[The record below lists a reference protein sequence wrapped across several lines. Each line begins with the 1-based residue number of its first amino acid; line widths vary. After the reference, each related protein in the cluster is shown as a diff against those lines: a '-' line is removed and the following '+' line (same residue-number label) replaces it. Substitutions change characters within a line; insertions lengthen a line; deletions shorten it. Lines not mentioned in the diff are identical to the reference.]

1 MLNNYLEFRLL
12 STKNRKVRI
21 YVFYNVSIRKKIQSP
36 LPILINP
43 SFWNDK
49 NQRVISSFKHA
60 SKINEALK
68 IVEIQLQ
75 KRGEL
80 ENLKD
85 NKSFRKIIQVIS
97 SKYLLN
103 NSLRIKNTIERHIE
117 LAPQKKNRKTGSIGL
132 KQNTID
138 RFKFLKKVYEKFENE
153 KGVILFIDD
162 FSIQD
167 IDLFTTYLL
176 HEKKYG
182 IGTVGKHLALLK
194 TILNRAKRDGY
205 PVSENLQFIDS
216 FELDINDRII
226 QTLSQREIDLLKNFS
241 PDETL
246 LNSWKWMLIGLY
258 TGQRVSDLLSLRR
271 SQIRQGNNGVLYID
285 FIQQKTSHNVTVGL
299 ADPLV
304 KDILLN
310 HFPENSYTQIFN
322 KHIKRICEKAG
333 ITNKVEGYKMNTNPR
348 RRIKGIYRK
357 CELITAH
364 DLRRSFATNYYG
376 KVETPILM
384 RITGHKRES
393 TFLKYIGESF
403 NQDYYADL
411 FLEQIKS

>member
-1 MLNNYLEFRLL
+1 MLNNSLEFRLL
-12 STKNRKVRI
+12 SSKNRKVRI

-49 NQRVISSFKHA
+49 NQRVISSYKHA

-68 IVEIQLQ
+68 IVEIQLL
-75 KRGEL
+75 KSGEL

-103 NSLRIKNTIERHIE
+103 NSLRIKSTIERHIE

-153 KGVILFIDD
+153 KGVILFIND

-194 TILNRAKRDGY
+194 TIFNRAKRDGY
-205 PVSENLQFIDS
+205 PVSENLQFID
-216 FELDINDRII
+216 
-226 QTLSQREIDLLKNFS
+226 
-241 PDETL
+241 
-246 LNSWKWMLIGLY
+246 
-258 TGQRVSDLLSLRR
+258 
-271 SQIRQGNNGVLYID
+271 
-285 FIQQKTSHNVTVGL
+285 
-299 ADPLV
+299 
-304 KDILLN
+304 
-310 HFPENSYTQIFN
+310 
-322 KHIKRICEKAG
+322 
-333 ITNKVEGYKMNTNPR
+333 
-348 RRIKGIYRK
+348 
-357 CELITAH
+357 
-364 DLRRSFATNYYG
+364 
-376 KVETPILM
+376 
-384 RITGHKRES
+384 
-393 TFLKYIGESF
+393 
-403 NQDYYADL
+403 
-411 FLEQIKS
+411 

>member
-1 MLNNYLEFRLL
+1 
-12 STKNRKVRI
+12 
-21 YVFYNVSIRKKIQSP
+21 
-36 LPILINP
+36 
-43 SFWNDK
+43 
-49 NQRVISSFKHA
+49 
-60 SKINEALK
+60 
-68 IVEIQLQ
+68 
-75 KRGEL
+75 
-80 ENLKD
+80 
-85 NKSFRKIIQVIS
+85 
-97 SKYLLN
+97 
-103 NSLRIKNTIERHIE
+103 
-117 LAPQKKNRKTGSIGL
+117 
-132 KQNTID
+132 
-138 RFKFLKKVYEKFENE
+138 
-153 KGVILFIDD
+153 
-162 FSIQD
+162 
-167 IDLFTTYLL
+167 
-176 HEKKYG
+176 
-182 IGTVGKHLALLK
+182 
-194 TILNRAKRDGY
+194 
-205 PVSENLQFIDS
+205 
-216 FELDINDRII
+216 
-226 QTLSQREIDLLKNFS
+226 
-241 PDETL
+241 
-246 LNSWKWMLIGLY
+246 MLIGLY